1 MNYIL
6 LLCILGYAQ
15 KTCTNNGTWW
25 SDPTTNREWTD
36 YTPCLN
42 LKVIWVSVRAMMFN
56 ATFNNISVIS

>member
-1 MNYIL
+1 MMFVM

-42 LKVIWVSVRAMMFN
+42 LKVSE
-56 ATFNNISVIS
+56 